1 MSKVFKKIYE
11 VGYRDTNPRRECNFS
26 SYMEFMSDIA
36 FKHDASLGLSLS
48 DLLESNHTWVVFNY
62 KIKVFKPTNY
72 QDELRVETYIK
83 TFRKYF
89 AVRVFEIYNE
99 ENELVL
105 QSESLAFF
113 IDMVKAK
120 PCTIP
125 DYYYNKYN
133 ISEED
138 KNIKIDKLK
147 LEKPERVDI
156 EKQFDI
162 RYTDTDFNSHVG
174 NVNYVKWII
183 DSMPLEVVKG
193 YRICEFNIKY
203 EKQIKD
209 QGSIIVNT
217 KLEYEEDKVHANH
230 IIIDKENN
238 ELSLLESCWEKI
250 KEN

>member
-1 MSKVFKKIYE
+1 M
-11 VGYRDTNPRRECNFS
+11 
-26 SYMEFMSDIA
+26 
-36 FKHDASLGLSLS
+36 L
-48 DLLESNHTWVVFNY
+48 
-62 KIKVFKPTNY
+62 
-72 QDELRVETYIK
+72 
-83 TFRKYF
+83 FRS
-89 AVRVFEIYNE
+89 EIYNE

-183 DSMPLEVVKG
+183 DSMPLEVVKD

-217 KLEYEEDKVHANH
+217 KLEYEEDKVYANH

-238 ELSLLESCWEKI
+238 ELSLLESCWERI